1 MLGNTSAFQLSAE
14 KSYFCNILNNS
25 ETGVLILEHGVISE
39 SKENN

>member
-25 ETGVLILEHGVISE
+25 ETSVLILEQGVISE